1 MDLTEGADGMVSTS
15 AAGPSPIAR
24 QASAVSSRLRRL
36 RRYAWRYVSGL
47 GAVAILVG
55 PFLPWAATQAMY
67 GIVGLAA
74 VAAAAVGIR
83 LHRPALAHP
92 WWLLVAAVSV
102 ATLGNVYW
110 TVEFS
115 VTGQRIPFGSFGD
128 VIYLSAYPL
137 LVASL
142 WTMGGRRTRRTGW
155 VDAAIVTSGLAVLMW
170 TLVIDSFLDGYPLSG
185 ARLVTAMAFPLFDLA
200 VVAVSAR
207 LLFTA
212 STPPMAH
219 MLAAVMVAALI
230 IADMVHFAHTTGV
243 VVGEVAHNPVST
255 AGWLLGLVFAGA
267 ATTHP
272 SIGRPTEAGPL
283 RLRLGFGLQP
293 GVQILLALLGPAV
306 TAVSLLDELVAGN
319 AEPADVLVPLT
330 ATAVMSVLLVVRQQ
344 QFARTATA
352 RAADLAAQACTL
364 TKSLEEQRALQ
375 ERLSHQTLHD
385 PLTDLANRLLL
396 QERLGHA
403 LTRRAGAHGLLLL
416 DLDGFKDV
424 NDTLGHPVGD
434 ELLIAIAV
442 RLGALVPEGDT
453 LARLGGDE
461 FAILLEETDP
471 ERTVT
476 VATAVLEAIRQPFT
490 VGGVEL
496 SLTTSIGLHTVR
508 SPATVADAFRDVD
521 LALYAAKSAGKNQV
535 AVFTDRLRSER
546 EDYAQTVA
554 GLRRALKDD
563 EFELHY
569 QPLVDLAT
577 GAIRGVEALL
587 RWNPPGQRPVP
598 PNAFIPVAEQSGLIG
613 AIGDWVLRRAC
624 TEARAWHERHG
635 TTVSV
640 NVAGPQLRDPG
651 FPDTVWRV
659 LRDTGL
665 PPRALTLEITETDL
679 VATTMAEA
687 DEVIARL
694 VRIREWGVRVAID
707 DFGTGYSSL
716 SYLRQLPV
724 DILKIDRAFIPQD
737 RGDAGFRSDDL
748 TLTRAIVDLGA
759 SLRLTTV
766 AEGVETAAQAD
777 MLREL
782 NCPVVQG
789 YHFYRPMPARDLEGI
804 LAAPVVVAA

>member
-1 MDLTEGADGMVSTS
+1 M
-15 AAGPSPIAR
+15 
-24 QASAVSSRLRRL
+24 SSRLRRLRRL

-47 GAVAILVG
+47 GAATVVVG
-55 PFLPWAATQAMY
+55 PFLPWAATQALY
-67 GIVGLAA
+67 GLAGLA
-74 VAAAAVGIR
+74 SVAAAVVGIR
-83 LHRPALAHP
+83 LHRPASARP
-92 WWLLVAAVSV
+92 WWLLVGAVSM

-110 TVEFS
+110 SVEFHL
-115 VTGQRIPFGSFGD
+115 TGQRIPFGSLGD
-128 VIYLSAYPL
+128 WIYLSAYPL

-142 WTMGGRRTRRTGW
+142 WTMAGRGARRTGL
-155 VDAAIVTSGLAVLMW
+155 VDSAIVTSGLAVLMW
-170 TLVIDSFLDGYPLSG
+170 TLVIDGFLDGYPLAG
-185 ARLVTAMAFPLFDLA
+185 ARLAIAMAFPVFDLV
-200 VVAVSAR
+200 VVAVAAR
-207 LLFTA
+207 LLFTGN
-212 STPPMAH
+212 TPPMAH
-219 MLAAVMVAALI
+219 LLAAVMVAALI
-230 IADMVHFAHTTGV
+230 TADMVHFADTAGS

-267 ATTHP
+267 ASTHP
-272 SIGRPTEAGPL
+272 SISRPTEAGPL
-283 RLRLGFGLQP
+283 RLRLGLGLQP
-293 GVQILLALLGPAV
+293 GVQIVLALLGPAV
-306 TAVSLLDELVAGN
+306 TAVSLLDELTVGE
-319 AEPADVLVPLT
+319 AESADVLVPLVT
-330 ATAVMSVLLVVRQQ
+330 TAVMSMLLVVRQQ

-352 RAADLAAQACTL
+352 RAADLAAQASTL
-364 TKSLEEQRALQ
+364 TRALEEQRALQ

-403 LTRRAGAHGLLLL
+403 LSRRAGGAHGLLLL

-434 ELLIAIAV
+434 ELLIAVAM
-442 RLGALVPEGDT
+442 RLGALVPDGDT

-490 VGGVEL
+490 VAGVEL

-508 SPATVADAFRDVD
+508 SPATVAEALRDVD

-535 AVFTDRLRSER
+535 AVFTEWLRSER
-546 EDYAQTVA
+546 QDYAQTVA

-577 GAIRGVEALL
+577 GGVRGVEALL
-587 RWNPPGQRPVP
+587 RWSPPGQGPVP
-598 PNAFIPVAEQSGLIG
+598 PSAFIPVAEQSGLIG
-613 AIGDWVLRRAC
+613 VIGDWVLRRAC
-624 TEARAWHERHG
+624 TEARAWYERYG

-651 FPDTVWRV
+651 FPDTVRRV

-665 PPRALTLEITETDL
+665 PPQALTLEITETDL

-694 VRIREWGVRVAID
+694 VGIREWGVRVAID

-737 RGDAGFRSDDL
+737 RGDAGFRPDDL

-789 YHFYRPMPARDLEGI
+789 YHFYRPMPARDLAGV
-804 LAAPVVVAA
+804 LAGSVAVAA

>member
-1 MDLTEGADGMVSTS
+1 MS
-15 AAGPSPIAR
+15 A
-24 QASAVSSRLRRL
+24 RLRRL

-47 GAVAILVG
+47 GAATVLAG
-55 PFLPWAATQAMY
+55 PLLPWGATQALY
-67 GIVGLAA
+67 GLAGLGSL
-74 VAAAAVGIR
+74 AAAAVGIR
-83 LHRPALAHP
+83 LHRPALARP
-92 WWLLVAAVSV
+92 WWLLVAAISA

-115 VTGQRIPFGSFGD
+115 LTGQRIPFGSLGD
-128 VIYLSAYPL
+128 LIYLSAYPL
-137 LVASL
+137 LIASL
-142 WTMGGRRTRRTGW
+142 WTMAGCRSRRSGM

-170 TLVIDSFLDGYPLSG
+170 TLVIDGFLDGYPLSG
-185 ARLVTAMAFPLFDLA
+185 ARLAIAMAFPLFDLA
-200 VVAVSAR
+200 VVTVTAR
-207 LLFTA
+207 LLFTG
-212 STPPMAH
+212 STPPMSH
-219 MLAAVMVAALI
+219 LLAAVMVSALI
-230 IADMVHFAHTTGV
+230 TADMVHFADTAGS

-267 ATTHP
+267 AATHP
-272 SIGRPTEAGPL
+272 SISRPTEAGPL
-283 RLRLGFGLQP
+283 RLRLGLGLQP
-293 GVQILLALLGPAV
+293 GLQILLALLGPAV
-306 TAVSLLDELVAGN
+306 TAVSLLDELTAGN
-319 AEPADVLVPLT
+319 AEPADVLVPLV
-330 ATAVMSVLLVVRQQ
+330 ATAVMSMLLVIRQQ

-352 RAADLAAQACTL
+352 RAADLAVQARTL
-364 TKSLEEQRALQ
+364 TEALEEQRALQ
-375 ERLSHQTLHD
+375 DRLSHQTLHD

-403 LTRRAGAHGLLLL
+403 LTRRSGTHGLLLL

-434 ELLIAIAV
+434 ELLIAVAM
-442 RLGALVPEGDT
+442 RLGALVSDGDT

-461 FAILLEETDP
+461 FAILLEDTDP
-471 ERTVT
+471 ERTVA
-476 VATAVLEAIRQPFT
+476 VATAVLEAVRQPFT
-490 VGGVEL
+490 VAGVEL

-508 SPATVADAFRDVD
+508 SPATVADSLRDVD

-535 AVFTDRLRSER
+535 AVFTDWLRSER
-546 EDYAQTVA
+546 QDYAHTVA

-577 GAIRGVEALL
+577 GAVRGVEALL
-587 RWNPPGQRPVP
+587 RWTPPGQRPVP
-598 PNAFIPVAEQSGLIG
+598 PSAFIPVAEQSGLIG
-613 AIGDWVLRRAC
+613 PIGDWVLHRAC
-624 TEARAWHERHG
+624 TEARTWYERYG
-635 TTVSV
+635 ITVSV

-651 FPDTVWRV
+651 FPDTVRRV
-659 LRDTGL
+659 LRETGL

-694 VRIREWGVRVAID
+694 VRIREWEVRVAID

-737 RGDAGFRSDDL
+737 RGDGGFGPDDL

-789 YHFYRPMPARDLEGI
+789 YHFYRPMPAHDLVAV
-804 LAAPVVVAA
+804 LAGPVAAAA